1 MGSQW
6 GFEIRQIHAN
16 QEPDPA
22 SGSRGA
28 PIYQTTSYLLHHSQH
43 AANLFALTE
52 VDNTYTQIMNPT
64 QMMFEA
70 RLQTLEVGLAVSR

>member
-6 GFEIRQIHAN
+6 GFETRQIHAN
-16 QEPDPA
+16 HEPDPA

-28 PIYQTTSYLLHHSQH
+28 PIYQTTSYLLHDSQH
-43 AANLFALTE
+43 AANLFPLAE